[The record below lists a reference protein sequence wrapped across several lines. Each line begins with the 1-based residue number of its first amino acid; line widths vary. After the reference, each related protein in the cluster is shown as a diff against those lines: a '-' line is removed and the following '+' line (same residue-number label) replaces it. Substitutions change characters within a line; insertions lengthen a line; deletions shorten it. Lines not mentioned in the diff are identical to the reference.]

1 VSKFKKVALILFAA
15 VLVFSFAACG
25 GNGGTTGKQEE
36 LTITEEE
43 KQKGYQ
49 LFTELGIKFKEPESF
64 KKYPQ
69 NISAYDNG
77 DPVDEE
83 NPLYAELIYE
93 FVPNE
98 VLMRFQEIMLDEE
111 MGDQEKFDAVA
122 TEVWEKTKPLYAFTL
137 VRVGK
142 EPESPEALAEL
153 TKFANN
159 EEIGRGEKY
168 IQYLSTSE
176 PNTED
181 LSEEAKAAYEEI
193 MADVK
198 DNMKPTVVA
207 GLPVA
212 AADGIQSIKNMQFT
226 SQDLDGNEVDA
237 SFFKGQKL
245 TMVNVW
251 ATWCGPCKQE
261 IPEIA
266 QIEGAYGGDVK
277 VLGIVTDLNVDSSKE
292 QEGTLDTAKE
302 ILAEL
307 NANYANIKV
316 SPEIDSAIIKYVSG
330 LPTTFFVDSNGDV
343 VGELIIG
350 ARSLDDFKAA
360 IDSLLQ

>member
-1 VSKFKKVALILFAA
+1 MIFAA
-15 VLVFSFAACG
+15 VLVFSLVACSG
-25 GNGGTTGKQEE
+25 PGNTSTKQEE
-36 LTITEEE
+36 LTITDEE
-43 KQKGYQ
+43 KENGYQ
-49 LFTELGIKFKEPESF
+49 LFTELGIKFKKPESF

-98 VLMRFQEIMLDEE
+98 VMMRFQEIMMDQDMDE
-111 MGDQEKFDAVA
+111 QAKLDAVA

-142 EPESPEALAEL
+142 EPESPEALAEI
-153 TKFANN
+153 TKFPIN
-159 EEIGRGEKY
+159 EELARGEKY
-168 IQYLSTSE
+168 IQYLSMSE
-176 PNTED
+176 LNLEE

-207 GLPVA
+207 GLPIA
-212 AADGIQSIKNMQFT
+212 AADGIQGIKNLTFT
-226 SQDLDGNEVDA
+226 TKDIDGNDFDS
-237 SFFKGQKL
+237 SFFKNQKL

-266 QIEGAYGGDVK
+266 QIEGAYNGDVK

-292 QEGTLDTAKE
+292 QEGTLDTAKA
-302 ILAEL
+302 ILAES
-307 NANYANIKV
+307 NANYMNVKV
-316 SPEIDSAIIKYVSG
+316 SPEIDSTIIKFVSAV
-330 LPTTFFVDSNGDV
+330 PITFFVDSNGDV
-343 VGELIIG
+343 VGELIVG
-350 ARSLDDFKAA
+350 ARSLDDFKST

>member
-1 VSKFKKVALILFAA
+1 MSKFKKVALILFAA

-198 DNMKPTVVA
+198 DKMKPTVVA

-226 SQDLDGNEVDA
+226 SQDLRE
-237 SFFKGQKL
+237 
-245 TMVNVW
+245 
-251 ATWCGPCKQE
+251 
-261 IPEIA
+261 
-266 QIEGAYGGDVK
+266 
-277 VLGIVTDLNVDSSKE
+277 
-292 QEGTLDTAKE
+292 
-302 ILAEL
+302 
-307 NANYANIKV
+307 
-316 SPEIDSAIIKYVSG
+316 
-330 LPTTFFVDSNGDV
+330 
-343 VGELIIG
+343 
-350 ARSLDDFKAA
+350 
-360 IDSLLQ
+360 